1 MLLALDT
8 DLSPTDQNHII
19 FNVYYKKLKLQF
31 RIEIGVESSNFASEV
46 IRSKEGKN
54 WLHNWDGFYF
64 FYSFSDTNRTEFPV
78 VGQIRRTEFGP
89 RKRRL
94 KHGRTGERKN
104 N

>member
-1 MLLALDT
+1 MFLALDT

-54 WLHNWDGFYF
+54 CYTTAMVFIYF
-64 FYSFSDTNRTEFPV
+64 S
-78 VGQIRRTEFGP
+78 
-89 RKRRL
+89 L
-94 KHGRTGERKN
+94 L
-104 N
+104 